1 MATTPPPGLGDL
13 LSLFGG
19 ANPLAG
25 FTKTIGQLQTGVAQF
40 QQTIDTLNSTMLELN
55 GVAKRVNSL
64 LDTVEEPIKA
74 FVPQVT
80 RTIKAADSLVDQLT
94 GPVEKVAPSLNRLAD
109 TLATPALA
117 ALPANLTEFVTL
129 LNDLARRLQPLGQ
142 IAESAGSLFGLRPL
156 AGLRPAARTSPA
168 PPPPSVVSTPQRLAP
183 VKKAPVKKAPA
194 KKAPVKKA
202 AAKNAPVKKTA
213 ATKAP
218 TKKTAAPKK
227 AAAKR

>member
-202 AAKNAPVKKTA
+202 AAKNTPVKKSA
-213 ATKAP
+213 ASKAL

-227 AAAKR
+227 DAAKR